1 MCRVQDYGGG
11 RFVDLPRLDPH
22 EAVLD
27 HVDPAHPVEA
37 AQPVQLLDERNA
49 PTLPSP
55 GGGGNRAEAD
65 RNAPFEG
72 QLDDRGSGGG
82 GVAPTSPPAST
93 AAGGVGGWPQAPR
106 PPRLAPTS

>member
-27 HVDPAHPVEA
+27 HVDPAHPVET
-37 AQPVQLLDERNA
+37 AQPVQLLDEGNA

-82 GVAPTSPPAST
+82 GVPPPKAT
-93 AAGGVGGWPQAPR
+93 PQLPPGGGGGA
-106 PPRLAPTS
+106 